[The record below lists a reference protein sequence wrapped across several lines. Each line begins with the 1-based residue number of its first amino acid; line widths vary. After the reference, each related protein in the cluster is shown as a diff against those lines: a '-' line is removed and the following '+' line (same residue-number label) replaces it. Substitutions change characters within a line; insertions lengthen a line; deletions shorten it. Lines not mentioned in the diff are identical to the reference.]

1 MNGETKN
8 QPKSKISKKNKK
20 GITMNFMYSVFGLG
34 DNYREGTNPP
44 RVGFFRKVLIKTQS
58 IVISSINFINSL
70 PL

>member
-1 MNGETKN
+1 MEKQKTN
-8 QPKSKISKKNKK
+8 QNLKSPRSIKK

-44 RVGFFRKVLIKTQS
+44 RVVFFRKALIKTQS

>member
-1 MNGETKN
+1 MEKQKTN
-8 QPKSKISKKNKK
+8 QNLKSPRRIKK

-34 DNYREGTNPP
+34 DNYREETNPP

-58 IVISSINFINSL
+58 IVISAINFINSL